1 MRLLGKVIQKIG
13 RVLQKFLDKDNLGII
28 DSLGRVVNSWNSRGF
43 RQAREPKQ
51 KILIENP
58 KDVVH
63 ENPYEVLE
71 HALTSF
77 MTLFA
82 LKEQEHP

>member
-1 MRLLGKVIQKIG
+1 MSIYNS
-13 RVLQKFLDKDNLGII
+13 RVYV
-28 DSLGRVVNSWNSRGF
+28 RVVVDTPLVPFSPWVF

-51 KILIENP
+51 KIAIDNP

-63 ENPYEVLE
+63 ENPYAALE

-77 MTLFA
+77 ISSVA
-82 LKEQEHP
+82 